1 LQTPLEQKSQ
11 ALDPEA
17 SLAAQSKSIQS
28 CGAQSSNLVE
38 RGERLQKKLAA
49 CGLGSRREIERW
61 MEAGRIRVNG
71 QIARPG
77 LRLSADDHVEL
88 DHVPLTLQRN
98 ARRRLLL
105 YHKPVGQ
112 ICSRDDPQGRPTIY
126 ATLPTLRGARW
137 ISIGRLDF
145 NTSGLLLLTTDGQL
159 ANRLMHPSSQVER
172 EYLCRVRGR
181 VTREVIEELR
191 QGILLDGQLA
201 RFCSVRRTR
210 EGNRQASNQWFQ
222 VILREGRYREVRRM
236 WQQVGCTVSRLIRIR
251 YGSWVLPKTLVAGH
265 FQELDAAALDKL
277 NMPGFVSE
285 H

>member
-1 LQTPLEQKSQ
+1 
-11 ALDPEA
+11 
-17 SLAAQSKSIQS
+17 
-28 CGAQSSNLVE
+28 
-38 RGERLQKKLAA
+38 
-49 CGLGSRREIERW
+49 

-88 DHVPLTLQRN
+88 DHVPLTLERN
-98 ARRRLLL
+98 TRRRLLL

-112 ICSRDDPQGRPTIY
+112 ICSRDDPQGRSTIY
-126 ATLPTLRGARW
+126 TTLPTLRGARW

-181 VTREVIEELR
+181 VTREVIEELH
-191 QGILLDGQLA
+191 QGILLNGQLA

-236 WQQVGCTVSRLIRIR
+236 WQQVDCTVSRLIRIR
-251 YGSWVLPKTLVAGH
+251 YGPWVLPKRLVAGH
-265 FQELDAAALDKL
+265 FQELDAAALNKFD
-277 NMPGFVSE
+277 MPGFVSE

>member
-1 LQTPLEQKSQ
+1 
-11 ALDPEA
+11 
-17 SLAAQSKSIQS
+17 
-28 CGAQSSNLVE
+28 
-38 RGERLQKKLAA
+38 
-49 CGLGSRREIERW
+49 